1 MSERKTFILAHTEAR
16 VRAVKA
22 IADAPNGYHVTVR
35 PPSRTLDQNAAQWP
49 YLLAFS
55 QQLKWPVNG
64 AMVALTPDEFKDLL
78 TAAFQ
83 GETVRLAMGLN
94 GGVVMLGLRT
104 SKMSKARFSE
114 WMDFLTA
121 SAALRGVTVYE
132 DEPA

>member
-1 MSERKTFILAHTEAR
+1 MSERKTFILAHPEAR
-16 VRAVKA
+16 RRAMAA
-22 IADAPNGYHVTVR
+22 ISDAPAGYHVAIK
-35 PPSRTLDQNAAQWP
+35 PPSRSLEQNAAQWP
-49 YLLAFS
+49 YLVAFS

-104 SKMSKARFSE
+104 SKMSKARFSDWLE
-114 WMDFLTA
+114 FLAAT
-121 SAALRGVTVYE
+121 AALRGVTVYK
-132 DEPA
+132 DEAV